1 MGISRWDL
9 GNFCYVHEKSSFR
22 ILQKKL
28 GAYFSSR
35 IETVRFLFSSFLAVR
50 LVAFSSS
57 SPRGYNELPA
67 IRSEL
72 GLALG
77 VQGPKKEISIPDS

>member
-1 MGISRWDL
+1 M
-9 GNFCYVHEKSSFR
+9 
-22 ILQKKL
+22 
-28 GAYFSSR
+28 
-35 IETVRFLFSSFLAVR
+35 RFLFSSFLAVR